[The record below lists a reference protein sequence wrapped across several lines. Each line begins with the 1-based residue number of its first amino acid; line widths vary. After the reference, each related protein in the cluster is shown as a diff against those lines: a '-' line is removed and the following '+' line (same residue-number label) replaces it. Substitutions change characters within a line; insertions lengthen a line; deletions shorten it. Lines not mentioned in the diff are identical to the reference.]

1 VNVIREFGTDRLAER
16 LAKIQ
21 PDVVFGNEPE
31 HRELEVESEVVVIK
45 RGPNGATIAGKDYSA
60 TSGEVVDTTGAGD
73 ALAAGYLVGGP
84 ELAMEAA
91 ARCVAV
97 LGTMP

>member
-1 VNVIREFGTDRLAER
+1 VIREFGAGRLAER
-16 LAKIQ
+16 LTKLA
-21 PDVVFGNEPE
+21 PDAIFGNEAE
-31 HRELEVESEVVVIK
+31 HAELEAESEVVVVK
-45 RGPNGATIAGKDYSA
+45 RGPKGATIDGRDYPAAAGD
-60 TSGEVVDTTGAGD
+60 VLDTTGAGD

-91 ARCVAV
+91 RRCIGQ